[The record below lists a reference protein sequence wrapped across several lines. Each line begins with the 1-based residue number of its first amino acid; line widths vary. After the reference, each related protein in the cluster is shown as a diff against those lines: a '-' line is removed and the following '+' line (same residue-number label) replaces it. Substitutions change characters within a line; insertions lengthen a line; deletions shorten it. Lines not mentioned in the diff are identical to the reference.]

1 MAKYVKEM
9 TQKNVYEALSA
20 LMAEHPELNI
30 TLPGDVV
37 VNATTVSEY
46 LMERAV
52 AVAKK
57 NSGERKLSEKQQKN
71 EEIKA
76 ALLALM
82 REKTAENADF
92 KATVTQLFKALMEQ
106 GALPDDMTTNR
117 LSALIQLLYKRDGVE
132 DLTMPIHRVVDRRVA
147 YFKLNPDHQAPEAED
162 TAE

>member
-71 EEIKA
+71 EEIKV
-76 ALLALM
+76 ALLAYM
-82 REKTAENADF
+82 VPEQKY
-92 KATVTQLFKALMEQ
+92 TVTQLFKALMEQ
-106 GALPDDMTTNR
+106 GVLPDDMTTNR
-117 LSALIQLLYKRDGVE
+117 LSALIQQLYKRDGVE
-132 DLTMPIHRVVDRRVA
+132 DLTMPVHRVVDRRVA
-147 YFKLNPDHQAPEAED
+147 YFKLNPDYQAPEAED